1 MSSNINSLSLKELLA
16 ERERINAAITALMSG
31 TPAQPI
37 AKPERKNKGKPTVWG
52 DFSKKIQTEHKE
64 QIAAYK
70 SAHPGE
76 KSAHLSYVTNYR
88 KEHPEAYEAHKLA
101 WKEAHPDEVI
111 SESEKS
117 GDEKPKRVM
126 SEEQKAKMKAGREKK
141 KASLA
146 EAPVVEASLAEAPAP
161 EAPVVEAAKA
171 SPEKPKRV
179 ISEEQKAKM
188 KAGREKKKAE
198 KDALVGG
205 GGS

>member
-1 MSSNINSLSLKELLA
+1 MNLKELLA
-16 ERERINAAITALMSG
+16 ERERINAAITAIMSG
-31 TPAQPI
+31 SSAQPI
-37 AKPERKNKGKPTVWG
+37 AKPDRKNKGKPTVWG
-52 DFSKKIQTEHKE
+52 DFSKKIQTDHKE

-70 SAHPGE
+70 AAHPGE

-88 KEHPEAYEAHKLA
+88 KEHPEVYDAHKLA
-101 WKEAHPDEVI
+101 WKEAHPDEAI

-117 GDEKPKRVM
+117 GDEKPKRVI

-146 EAPVVEASLAEAPAP
+146 EAPAPEAPAP
-161 EAPVVEAAKA
+161 EAPAPEAPAPEAPAAEVVPVAA
-171 SPEKPKRV
+171 EKPKRI

>member
-1 MSSNINSLSLKELLA
+1 MSLKELLA
-16 ERERINAAITALMSG
+16 ERERINAAITAIMSG
-31 TPAQPI
+31 SSAQPI
-37 AKPERKNKGKPTVWG
+37 AKPDRKNKGKPTVWG
-52 DFSKKIQTEHKE
+52 DFSKKIQTDHKE

-70 SAHPGE
+70 AAHPGE

-88 KEHPEAYEAHKLA
+88 KEHPEVYDAHKLA
-101 WKEAHPDEVI
+101 WKEAHPGEAI

-117 GDEKPKRVM
+117 GDEKPKRVI

-146 EAPVVEASLAEAPAP
+146 EAPAPEAPAP
-161 EAPVVEAAKA
+161 EAPAAEVVPVAA
-171 SPEKPKRV
+171 EKPKRI

>member
-1 MSSNINSLSLKELLA
+1 MNLKELLA
-16 ERERINAAITALMSG
+16 ERERINAAITAIMSG
-31 TPAQPI
+31 DSAQPV
-37 AKPERKNKGKPTVWG
+37 AKPDRKNKGKPTVWG
-52 DFSKKIQTEHKE
+52 DFSKKIQTDHKE

-70 SAHPGE
+70 AAHPGE

-101 WKEAHPDEVI
+101 WKEAHPDEAT

-117 GDEKPKRVM
+117 GDEKPKRVI

-141 KASLA
+141 KASAALQVESRA
-146 EAPVVEASLAEAPAP
+146 EVVAAELAPV
-161 EAPVVEAAKA
+161 AA
-171 SPEKPKRV
+171 EKPKRV
-179 ISEEQKAKM
+179 MSEEQKAKM